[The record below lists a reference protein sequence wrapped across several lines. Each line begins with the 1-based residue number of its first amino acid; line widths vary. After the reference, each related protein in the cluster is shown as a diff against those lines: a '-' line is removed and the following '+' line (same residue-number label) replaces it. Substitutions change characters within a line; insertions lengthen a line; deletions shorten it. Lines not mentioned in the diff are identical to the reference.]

1 MSHFVDSIVL
11 EIPPDTL
18 NQGEGAILSAIA
30 LKLYAHGIFTFG
42 QARKLANLS
51 MWEFQ
56 QLLGQHHIERHYSQT
71 DKAIGH

>member
-1 MSHFVDSIVL
+1 MSHFKDSIVL

-18 NQGEGAILSAIA
+18 NQGEEAILSAIA
-30 LKLYAHGIFTFG
+30 LKLYAQGIFTFG

-51 MWEFQ
+51 VWEFQ
-56 QLLGQHHIERHYSQT
+56 QRLGQNHIECHYDET